1 MKSKQ
6 TRLRVLKLAE
16 RLENVAEACRQSGVN
31 RASFYG
37 WRKRYLDEGPDGLTV
52 RSPKRRVYPQ
62 KSSPQLVHKIRELSL
77 THPAFGCDRIG
88 PLVSKEG
95 QAISSVS
102 VQKILHTLGLG
113 TRRLRWLALED
124 QYRQSQNT
132 LSPEQIE
139 FIEQQNPAF
148 RDRSV
153 GRVEPGDLL
162 HADTFLAGACK
173 GGGKV
178 YLHAV
183 IDGCSGFAI
192 GALAPTIDP
201 EIAIGL
207 LETDVV
213 PLLLASQIKIKT
225 VLTGS
230 GREYSGP
237 GRHPYQRYLASRSI
251 TQTIVS
257 GSDRHSGTMERFRR
271 TVAHA
276 LLGPA
281 LAKDGQQGL
290 EVLASKLAAWLR
302 HYNTGMAQ
310 DGFPNYGKTPAEMA
324 QISVSIEA

>member
-113 TRRLRWLALED
+113 TRSLRWLALED

-153 GRVEPGDLL
+153 GRSRCNLDRLRDVHRG
-162 HADTFLAGACK
+162 C
-173 GGGKV
+173 GGHGERPPV
-178 YLHAV
+178 
-183 IDGCSGFAI
+183 
-192 GALAPTIDP
+192 
-201 EIAIGL
+201 
-207 LETDVV
+207 
-213 PLLLASQIKIKT
+213 
-225 VLTGS
+225 
-230 GREYSGP
+230 GRIVR
-237 GRHPYQRYLASRSI
+237 RHDAEGEHRSA
-251 TQTIVS
+251 
-257 GSDRHSGTMERFRR
+257 R
-271 TVAHA
+271 
-276 LLGPA
+276 
-281 LAKDGQQGL
+281 
-290 EVLASKLAAWLR
+290 
-302 HYNTGMAQ
+302 
-310 DGFPNYGKTPAEMA
+310 
-324 QISVSIEA
+324 